1 MRRTRVLL
9 ADDSPAILE
18 HVTHLLER
26 EFEIV
31 GAVLDGETALRAYE
45 QTKPDIL
52 VLDISMGDLSGL
64 DVARRVFQMGHQAR
78 IVFLTVHEEAEF
90 VCAAFGAG
98 GSAYVVK
105 SRLNSDLLDALH
117 ASLAD
122 RIFVSPYLQHA

>member
-1 MRRTRVLL
+1 MRRTVLL
-9 ADDSPAILE
+9 ADDNPAILE
-18 HVTHLLER
+18 HVAHLLEP

-31 GAVLDGETALRAYE
+31 GAVLDGESALRAYE
-45 QTKPDIL
+45 QIKPDIL

-64 DVARRVFQMGHQAR
+64 DVARRILQLGYQSR

-90 VCAAFGAG
+90 VCAALGAG

-105 SRLNSDLLDALH
+105 SRLTPDLLDALH

-122 RIFVSPYLQHA
+122 RIFVSPHLQHA

>member
-9 ADDSPAILE
+9 ADDNPAILE
-18 HVTHLLER
+18 HVAHMLEA

-31 GAVLDGETALRAYE
+31 GTVFDGESALREYE

-64 DVARRVFQMGHQAR
+64 DVARRILQMGHQSR

-90 VCAAFGAG
+90 VCAAFAAG

-105 SRLNSDLLDALH
+105 SRLNLDLLDALH

-122 RIFVSPYLQHA
+122 RIFVSPPLQHA

>member
-1 MRRTRVLL
+1 MRRMRVLL
-9 ADDSPAILE
+9 ADDNPAILE
-18 HVTHLLER
+18 HVTHLLEP

-31 GAVLDGETALRAYE
+31 GAVLDGKTALQAYE

-52 VLDISMGDLSGL
+52 VLDISMGDLSGF
-64 DVARRVFQMGHQAR
+64 DVARRVFQMGHQSR

-90 VCAAFGAG
+90 VCAALGAG

-105 SRLNSDLLDALH
+105 SRLNSDLPDALH

-122 RIFVSPYLQHA
+122 RIFVSAHLQHA